1 MTRIVGIDLG
11 TTHTALASG
20 GHDTAAPDVFAVDQW
35 VSAGAHQPRPL
46 LPSFLFHPP
55 TALPT
60 DPFGDAPWV
69 IGEWARAQ
77 GRETPGRVITSA
89 KSWLSHAGVDRT
101 ADILP
106 WGSEASDVPRISP
119 VEASARLLRHLVTA
133 WDKAHPREPL
143 ARQEIVLTVP
153 ASFDEVAR
161 ELTVRAA
168 EEAGLRVRLLE
179 EPQAAF
185 YDFLQREGDRPLA
198 ALFDDSTEP
207 STDGSTEPTSAASE
221 SELVHVLVCDVG
233 GGTTDLSLIRVTRGE
248 QGVDL
253 ERVAVGKHL
262 LLGGDNFDLA
272 LAHQLER
279 RLAPE
284 GAKLDPAR
292 FLQLVQ
298 QSRRAKETLLGP
310 EAPGSVRLSVAGA
323 GSALVGQTQTVEV
336 TRQEVEELVL
346 GGFLPAVSFDE
357 PVAPRSTAALVAFGL
372 PYERDPAITRHI
384 VQFLRRHLGAAA
396 PRLQAVLYN
405 GGPFRSERLRRHL
418 HGVLE
423 AALGHGLVE
432 LHQPD
437 PDLAVARGAVA
448 FGRAVHGLLPSI
460 ASGAAHGYYVGV
472 AAQEGGGPRRALCV
486 VPRGA
491 KEGQRHRVERG
502 LTLTVGR
509 AARFELYAKDAGPV
523 HAPGELVELDD
534 DFLLLPPIATTFGE
548 PESAAST
555 PSGTAP
561 SGTTPSGTTPSAT
574 TPPSSAPSRVSV
586 ALEGELSAL
595 GTVDLS
601 CVALTDGRRYRLAFE
616 LRGTESPKSARRD
629 GSRGGSAG
637 ATSSRPSSARRP
649 AGRLDEAYEAIQRVF
664 GKGRKDVKERE
675 VKDLLRTLDRLLGER
690 RAWNLEV
697 NRSLFDV
704 IGPLH
709 KARRRSPDH
718 ERVFWLLAS
727 YTLRPGIGHPLDP
740 GRVALLA
747 DLLTEGLA
755 FPQHER
761 IWQQL
766 FIAWRRLAPGLSE
779 RHQTRLRDQIDPFLA
794 PASAKL
800 PKPKG
805 FKPLSLLDALEAAS
819 WLERVDV
826 RRRGQLCDWILERTW
841 TDRDPRLWAALGRLG
856 TRVPL
861 YASAHHVLPARHAEE
876 LLDHLL
882 REPWDEIHT
891 ARLAA
896 ALLARR
902 TDDRARDVPSAL
914 RAEVARRLEQ
924 EGAPAEWI
932 RSVVELVPPEQR
944 DQTAV
949 FGEELPVGLTLA

>member
-20 GHDTAAPDVFAVDQW
+20 GHDTAAPDVFTVDQW
-35 VSAGAHQPRPL
+35 VSAGAHQARPL

-55 TALPT
+55 TPLPS

-69 IGEWARAQ
+69 IGEWARAR

-89 KSWLSHAGVDRT
+89 KSWLSHTGVDRT

-119 VEASARLLRHLVTA
+119 VEASARLLRHLVTT
-133 WDKAHPREPL
+133 WDAAHPREPL

-198 ALFDDSTEP
+198 ALFDDAPTKQTPGS
-207 STDGSTEPTSAASE
+207 STEPTGSE
-221 SELVHVLVCDVG
+221 SEPVHVLVCDVG

-284 GAKLDPAR
+284 GGKLDPAR

-298 QSRRAKETLLGP
+298 QARSAKETLLGP
-310 EAPGSVRLSVAGA
+310 EAPESVRLSVAGA

-336 TRQEVEELVL
+336 TRQEVEDLVL

-357 PVAPRSTAALVAFGL
+357 PAAPRSTAALVAFGL

-396 PRLQAVLYN
+396 PRPQAVLYN

-423 AALGHGLVE
+423 AALGHRLVE

-460 ASGAAHGYYVGV
+460 ASGAAHGYYIGV
-472 AAQEGGGPRRALCV
+472 AEQEGGETRRALCI

-509 AARFELYAKDAGPV
+509 AARFELYAKDSGPV

-534 DFLLLPPIATTFGE
+534 DFLLLPPIATTFEE
-548 PESAAST
+548 PESSAST
-555 PSGTAP
+555 PSSTTPSSTASSGSAP
-561 SGTTPSGTTPSAT
+561 SG
-574 TPPSSAPSRVSV
+574 SAPSRVPV

-601 CVALTDGRRYRLAFE
+601 CVALTDERRYRLAFE
-616 LRGTESPKSARRD
+616 LRGTESPQSARGAGPRRD
-629 GSRGGSAG
+629 GAGAPSSGSAR
-637 ATSSRPSSARRP
+637 ATSARLP
-649 AGRLDEAYEAIQRVF
+649 TSRLDDAYEAIQRVF

-675 VKDLLRTLDRLLGER
+675 VKDLLRTLERLLGER

-709 KARRRSPDH
+709 KSRRRSPDH

-727 YTLRPGIGHPLDP
+727 YTLRPGMGHPLDP

-761 IWQQL
+761 TWQQL

-805 FKPLSLLDALEAAS
+805 FRPLSLLDALEAAS

-891 ARLAA
+891 APWAA
-896 ALLARR
+896 TLLARR

-914 RAEVARRLEQ
+914 RAEVARRLEA
-924 EGAPAEWI
+924 EGAPAEWV
-932 RSVVELVPPEQR
+932 RSVAELVPPEQR

>member
-20 GHDTAAPDVFAVDQW
+20 ARDTSAPEVFPIDQW
-35 VSAGAHQPRPL
+35 VSAGAHHPRPL

-55 TALPT
+55 GEAIT

-69 IGEWARAQ
+69 IGEWARSR
-77 GRETPGRVITSA
+77 GRETPARVITSA

-101 ADILP
+101 APILP
-106 WGSEASDVPRISP
+106 WGSETADVPRVSP
-119 VEASARLLRHLVTA
+119 VQASARILRHLVTT
-133 WDKAHPREPL
+133 WNGAHPREPL
-143 ARQEIVLTVP
+143 SQQEIVLTVP

-198 ALFDDSTEP
+198 ALFEGAAEDEP
-207 STDGSTEPTSAASE
+207 A
-221 SELVHVLVCDVG
+221 HVLVCDVG
-233 GGTTDLSLIRVTRGE
+233 GGTTDLSLIRVTGGE
-248 QGVDL
+248 QGVEL
-253 ERVAVGKHL
+253 ERIAVGKHL

-272 LAHQLER
+272 LAHLLER
-279 RLAPE
+279 RLVPD
-284 GAKLDPAR
+284 GGKLDAAR

-298 QSRRAKETLLGP
+298 QSRGAKETLLGP
-310 EAPGSVRLSVAGA
+310 DAPETVRLSVAGA
-323 GSALVGQTQTVEV
+323 GSALVGQTQSLEV

-346 GGFLPAVSFDE
+346 GGFLPAVSLDE
-357 PVAPRSTAALVAFGL
+357 PAAPRSAAALVAFGL

-384 VQFLRRHLGAAA
+384 AQFLRRHLGSAA

-423 AALGHGLVE
+423 AALGHALVE

-472 AAQEGGGPRRALCV
+472 AEGNVAGARRALCV
-486 VPRGA
+486 VPRGS
-491 KEGQRHRVERG
+491 KEGERHRVERG
-502 LTLTVGR
+502 LSLTVGQ
-509 AARFELYAKDAGPV
+509 AARFELYANDSGPV

-534 DFLLLPPIATTFGE
+534 DFLLLPPVATTFEKTEDEGN
-548 PESAAST
+548 
-555 PSGTAP
+555 GAP
-561 SGTTPSGTTPSAT
+561 SQVP
-574 TPPSSAPSRVSV
+574 V

-601 CVALTDGRRYRLAFE
+601 CVSLVDERRYRLAFE
-616 LRGTESPKSARRD
+616 LRGTESPKSRGTRSTRPAPA
-629 GSRGGSAG
+629 GSG
-637 ATSSRPSSARRP
+637 ATSVPSASV
-649 AGRLDEAYEAIQRVF
+649 RLDEAYEAIQRVF

-675 VKDLLRTLDRLLGER
+675 VKDLLRTLERLLGER
-690 RAWNLEV
+690 RSWSLEV

-704 IGPLH
+704 IGPQH

-727 YTLRPGIGHPLDP
+727 YTLRPGMGHPLDP

-747 DLLTEGLA
+747 DLLAEGLA
-755 FPQHER
+755 FPQNER
-761 IWQQL
+761 AWQQL

-794 PASAKL
+794 PAAAKL
-800 PKPKG
+800 SKPKG
-805 FKPLSLLDALEAAS
+805 FKPSSLLDALEAAS

-896 ALLARR
+896 TLLARR
-902 TDDRARDVPSAL
+902 TDDRTRDVSSAV

-924 EGAPAEWI
+924 EGAPAEWT

-944 DQTAV
+944 DQVAV
-949 FGEELPVGLTLA
+949 FGEELPVGLTLGT